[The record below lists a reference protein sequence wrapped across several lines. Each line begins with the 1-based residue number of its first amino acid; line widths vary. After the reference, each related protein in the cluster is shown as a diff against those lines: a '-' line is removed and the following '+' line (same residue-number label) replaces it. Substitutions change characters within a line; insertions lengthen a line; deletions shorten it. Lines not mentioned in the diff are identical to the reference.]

1 MSLGTESTPKPTESG
16 CSPRF
21 DVQSREWLHR
31 GARAGLV
38 IVAELGVFVCNRLVN
53 KTPSFVKRP
62 VSRRGSWRHSCVAA
76 LSKLTYSGWFVQCCA
91 LVEALPTRSA
101 G

>member
-38 IVAELGVFVCNRLVN
+38 IVADLGVFVCYRLVN
-53 KTPSFVKRP
+53 RKL
-62 VSRRGSWRHSCVAA
+62 RRSWTGLFPGAPHGRHSCEAA
-76 LSKLTYSGWFVQCCA
+76 LSKL
-91 LVEALPTRSA
+91 
-101 G
+101 